1 MQRNCYIYILFI
13 LGRFEPSDGLV
24 TKTINKGEDV
34 TLSVSSVN
42 GGHTPLWRR
51 IRNGNV
57 SYVMSSGNAFTVSSL
72 DVMDGDLF
80 SVIQS
85 SLSVNDNHFAM
96 IRMIV
101 RGKHVFMCMW
111 NRHSEIFSISTTKQ

>member
-1 MQRNCYIYILFI
+1 MFI
-13 LGRFEPSDGLV
+13 LGRFDPSDGLV
-24 TKTINKGEDV
+24 TKTINKGEGV

-51 IRNGNV
+51 IRNGIV
-57 SYVMSSGNAFTVSSL
+57 SEFTSIQNALTVSSS

-80 SVIQS
+80 AVIQS

-111 NRHSEIFSISTTKQ
+111 SRHSEIFSISTTKQ